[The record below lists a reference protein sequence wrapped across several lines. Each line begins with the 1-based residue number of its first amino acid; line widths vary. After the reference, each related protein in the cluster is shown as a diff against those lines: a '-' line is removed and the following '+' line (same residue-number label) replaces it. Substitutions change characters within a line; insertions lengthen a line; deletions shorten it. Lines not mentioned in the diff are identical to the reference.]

1 MPDNIDWVCF
11 SPKKFKDPIPQ
22 IYQLAD
28 ELKVIIFQKSDL
40 NWALEHE
47 KKLTNKD
54 CNLYVQPEWSKKD
67 KNLPF
72 ILTFLEE
79 NPRWRL
85 SIQSHKYLNIS

>member
-1 MPDNIDWVCF
+1 
-11 SPKKFKDPIPQ
+11 
-22 IYQLAD
+22 
-28 ELKVIIFQKSDL
+28 L

-47 KKLTNKD
+47 KKITNKN
-54 CNLYVQPEWSKKD
+54 CNLYIQPEWSKKD

-72 ILTFLEE
+72 ILAFLEE